1 MNSKKTRPNHFE
13 AVKRTQ
19 AILRMMGRVPLTSKQ
34 IYNKLIDLGFDISER
49 TVLRDMQSLP
59 EQFPERIYVIDRM
72 KPYGYK
78 LPKGVAKD
86 SAMSPTEAVCLQLA
100 KEYLNPILPPG
111 ALDPIAPYLKEA
123 EIILQQKQTDLRVK
137 NWKKKVLTLNEGFN
151 LEPAKIREGILE
163 KIQSSLWQGKVI
175 EALYKSKNKTE
186 ASRYTFHPCGL
197 VYRGRVSYL
206 ICSFENDTEKFTYL
220 PLHRFESVELTT
232 ENSAHKDTDV
242 KEVARSIMGFAMNTE
257 KIPITLKFTSFA
269 GSHLIETPISKNQK
283 IKKTKDNYYLVSDE
297 VIDDME
303 LRWWIRAFGD
313 EVEVIKP
320 ESLREEFKAMSKRM
334 EKRYEDC

>member
-1 MNSKKTRPNHFE
+1 MSRKKTRPNHFE

-19 AILRMMGRVPLTSKQ
+19 EILRMMGQVPLTSKQ

-49 TVLRDMQSLP
+49 TVLRDMQNLP
-59 EQFPERIYVIDRM
+59 EEFPERIHVIDRM

-78 LPKGVAKD
+78 LPKGMPKD
-86 SAMSPTEAVCLQLA
+86 SAMSPAEAVCLQLA
-100 KEYLNPILPPG
+100 KDYLNPILPPG

-123 EIILQQKQTDLRVK
+123 EIILQQKQTDRRMK

-151 LEPAKIREGILE
+151 LESANIKEGILE
-163 KIQSSLWQGKVI
+163 KIQTSLWQGTVI
-175 EALYKSKNKTE
+175 EVLYKSKTKSE
-186 ASRYTFHPCGL
+186 ASRYSLHPCGL

-206 ICSFENDTEKFTYL
+206 ICSFENDTEKFIYL
-220 PLHRFESVELTT
+220 PLHRFESVELAT
-232 ENSAHKDTDV
+232 ESSVHKDTDV

-257 KIPITLKFTSFA
+257 KIAITLKFSNFA
-269 GSHLIETPISKNQK
+269 GSHLIETPISKSQE

-320 ESLREEFKAMSKRM
+320 QSLRDEFKTMTKRM
-334 EKRYEDC
+334 EKKYEGN

>member
-1 MNSKKTRPNHFE
+1 MNRKKTRPNHFE

-19 AILRMMGRVPLTSKQ
+19 AILRMMGQIPLTSKQ
-34 IYNKLIDLGFDISER
+34 IHNKLIDLGFDISER

-100 KEYLNPILPPG
+100 KDYLNPILPPG
-111 ALDPIAPYLKEA
+111 ALDPIAPYLREA
-123 EIILQQKQTDLRVK
+123 EIILQQKQTDVRLK

-151 LEPAKIREGILE
+151 LQPANIREGILE
-163 KIQSSLWQGKVI
+163 KIQASLWQGKVI
-175 EALYKSKNKTE
+175 KALYKSKTKTE
-186 ASRYTFHPCGL
+186 ASSYVLHPCGL

-206 ICSFENDTEKFTYL
+206 ICSFENRTEKFTYL

-232 ENSAHKDTDV
+232 EKSIHKDTDV
-242 KEVARSIMGFAMNTE
+242 KEVARNIMGFAMSDE
-257 KIPITLKFTSFA
+257 KISITLKFSSFA
-269 GSHLIETPISKNQK
+269 GGHLIETPISKSQK

-297 VIDDME
+297 VIDDSE

-320 ESLREEFKAMSKRM
+320 KSLRDEFKLMAKRM
-334 EKRYEDC
+334 EKKYE